1 MEDKITALPNFFF
14 SEQNYE
20 EISSSSTAE
29 RNPPSHCGELQASSA
44 SHHSHQSTTKNTT
57 PVSAAIAAWQ
67 RHHFLC
73 SKIWAAT
80 LKAKDWVTSSQPVC
94 SSSDLQRQ
102 LLSDWKL
109 CCWCIIFQVHG
120 CCCKGYWKHGILFP
134 STRRPLCKHAT
145 VAAVQVE
152 DTCVEGLWFLPVVV
166 AATSVFG
173 ARYTFSLWLYSLC
186 FFSKHI
192 PYVQGSFASS

>member
-1 MEDKITALPNFFF
+1 MEDKITALLPNFFF
-14 SEQNYE
+14 SNNHE
-20 EISSSSTAE
+20 EISSSAE

-57 PVSAAIAAWQ
+57 PVSAAMAAWQ

-80 LKAKDWVTSSQPVC
+80 LKAKDWVTSSQPAC
-94 SSSDLQRQ
+94 SSSDFQRQ
-102 LLSDWKL
+102 LLSDWRL
-109 CCWCIIFQVHG
+109 CCWCIIFQLHG
-120 CCCKGYWKHGILFP
+120 CCCKGYWKNGILFP

-173 ARYTFSLWLYSLC
+173 ARYPFSLWL
-186 FFSKHI
+186 
-192 PYVQGSFASS
+192 